1 VEWAG
6 GNLESFEKASEGL
19 KKLAGLEIKPKEI
32 EKLCQKFGRERAS
45 GRDAE
50 IIKFKEGELASQYRG
65 PPAVVMVGLD
75 GGRAQV
81 RAPESSPGVHDPHWI
96 EFKAGNLS
104 TYINVSFRKDPQ
116 PEPPAKFLD
125 PPKVRRLVDELRGDV
140 PKNTHQE
147 LKKTSPRESSQT
159 RGPKIPKPE
168 PKVRTVVATT
178 KRAEEFGE
186 MVAAEAQRRGFYE
199 AKKKGAFGDGSLW
212 IWAIVAL
219 QFPGFVPILD
229 FLHLMSHLYSASQA
243 AYPKS
248 ARQAWRFYEKILRLA
263 WSGRTKEL
271 KRLLEQEAE
280 RVGKPPKDPRDDDP
294 RKIFWNVVDYVEKN
308 RDKMDY
314 PRYRKE
320 GLPISSA
327 PVESLVK
334 QINRRV
340 KGTEK
345 FWIPG
350 GLEAIL
356 QIRAAHLSE
365 DGQAEDYWRNR
376 PPDRAYGK
384 NRFRISA

>member
-1 VEWAG
+1 MEWTG
-6 GNLESFEKASEGL
+6 GNLESFEKASEAL
-19 KKLAGLEIKPKEI
+19 KRLTGLEIRPKEI
-32 EKLCQKFGRERAS
+32 EKLCQKFGRERAG
-45 GRDAE
+45 GRDAD
-50 IIKFKEGELASQYRG
+50 IVKFKAGDLVSQYRE

-81 RAPESSPGVHDPHWI
+81 RAPESSPGVHAPHWT

-104 TYINVSFRKDPQ
+104 TYTNVSFRKDPQ

-140 PKNTHQE
+140 PKNAHQE
-147 LKKTSPRESSQT
+147 VKKAPSRESST
-159 RGPKIPKPE
+159 RRGPKIVKPE

-178 KRAEEFGE
+178 KGSDEFGE

-199 AKKKGAFGDGSLW
+199 AKKKGAIGDGGLW

-229 FLHLMSHLYSASQA
+229 FLHLMSHLYGASQA
-243 AYPKS
+243 AYPKNS
-248 ARQAWRFYEKILRLA
+248 NRAWRFYEKILRLS

-271 KRLLEQEAE
+271 KRLLRQEAE

-294 RKIFWNVVDYVEKN
+294 RKILWNVVDYVEKN
-308 RDKMDY
+308 SDKMDY

-327 PVESLVK
+327 SVESLVK

-345 FWIPG
+345 FWIPQ

-356 QIRAAHLSE
+356 QIRAAYLSE
-365 DGQAEDYWRNR
+365 DGKAEDYWRHR

-384 NRFRISA
+384 NRFRAVA